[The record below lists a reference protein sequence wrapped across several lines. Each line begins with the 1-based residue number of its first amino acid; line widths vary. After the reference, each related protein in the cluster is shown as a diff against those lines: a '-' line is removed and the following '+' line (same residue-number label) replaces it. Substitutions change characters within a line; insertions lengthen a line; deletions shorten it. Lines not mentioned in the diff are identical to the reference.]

1 MAASQCLSRP
11 PTKIGLFETEVVKRT
26 LFSSGVTIG
35 GEELELMRAASAL
48 PSMQLWRRK
57 KDDVPQVGVG
67 NDTITRATVSF

>member
-1 MAASQCLSRP
+1 MAASQCLSAR

-26 LFSSGVTIG
+26 LFSGVTIG

-67 NDTITRATVSF
+67 YDTITRATVSL

>member
-1 MAASQCLSRP
+1 MAASQCLSAR

-26 LFSSGVTIG
+26 LFSGVTIG
-35 GEELELMRAASAL
+35 GEELELMRARAL

-67 NDTITRATVSF
+67 YDTITRATVSF